1 MISWGHSSLSQRPG
15 RKLLPQDM
23 LSLNPRSPGLIPPPG
38 FFSGPPREK
47 ALLFS
52 TIAPVYPVLVGPPT
66 SSDTLLLVILAQ
78 QNERK
83 GRGSRRLFWIVWSW
97 KVFLKR

>member
-1 MISWGHSSLSQRPG
+1 MVSWGHSSLSQRPG

-23 LSLNPRSPGLIPPPG
+23 PSLISLSPGLIPPSG

-52 TIAPVYPVLVGPPT
+52 TIAPVYPILVGP
-66 SSDTLLLVILAQ
+66 SMFSDTLLLVILAQ
-78 QNERK
+78 HNERK
-83 GRGSRRLFWIVWSW
+83 WKGSRRLFWIVWSG